1 MCENMIYVSRM
12 AKECGVLFMQCG
24 MQALTDFLKD
34 LVTVVYRS
42 ICRQSL
48 PALFY

>member
-1 MCENMIYVSRM
+1 MIYVSRT

-34 LVTVVYRS
+34 LVTLAYRS
-42 ICRQSL
+42 ICRPTL